1 MTDTIDAPMAKRM
14 STWRSR
20 VSAGT
25 TMIPPP
31 RPSSEPS
38 MPAATDRENTATV
51 KRKGVMNSLPIPLE

>member
-1 MTDTIDAPMAKRM
+1 MTDTLEAPMAKRI
-14 STWRSR
+14 STWSSS

-38 MPAATDRENTATV
+38 SPAATETV
-51 KRKGVMNSLPIPLE
+51 KTTSVNRRGVTD

>member
-1 MTDTIDAPMAKRM
+1 MTDTIEAPMAKRI
-14 STWRSR
+14 STWSSS

-38 MPAATDRENTATV
+38 SPAATETV
-51 KRKGVMNSLPIPLE
+51 KTTSVNRRGVTD